1 MKHTKEH
8 GYIPVCIIHY
18 IYIIHTNMKDYIYSC
33 PITLLR
39 LLGGIYS
46 SMILSTIPIPDHPLP
61 IVAEAAEAVALL
73 EAPVLLEAVVP
84 P

>member
-1 MKHTKEH
+1 
-8 GYIPVCIIHY
+8 
-18 IYIIHTNMKDYIYSC
+18 MKDYIYSC

-46 SMILSTIPIPDHPLP
+46 SMILSTIPIPDHPLL